1 MNLVRR
7 FFRRD
12 RFGALAGVRLAEV
25 RPGYARARMRVGPSH
40 LNGVDVAQGGAIFTL
55 ADLAFAAAS
64 NSHGTVALAVN
75 VSISFVRAASPGWL
89 EAEAREV
96 SRSPRLS
103 SVMVDVRDGAGDLVA
118 IFQGLAYRKKE
129 TLAEMERVR
138 TRRPAERV
146 AGRQR

>member
-1 MNLVRR
+1 MKLVRR

-12 RFGALAGVRLAEV
+12 RFGALAGVRLVEV
-25 RPGYARARMRVGPSH
+25 RPGYARARMRVGASH
-40 LNGVDVAQGGAIFTL
+40 LNGVDVAKGGAILTL
-55 ADLAFAAAS
+55 ADLAFAAAC

-75 VSISFVRAASPGWL
+75 VSISFVKAASPGWL

-129 TLAEMERVR
+129 TLAEMER
-138 TRRPAERV
+138 TRPKRPV
-146 AGRQR
+146 GRAASRPR